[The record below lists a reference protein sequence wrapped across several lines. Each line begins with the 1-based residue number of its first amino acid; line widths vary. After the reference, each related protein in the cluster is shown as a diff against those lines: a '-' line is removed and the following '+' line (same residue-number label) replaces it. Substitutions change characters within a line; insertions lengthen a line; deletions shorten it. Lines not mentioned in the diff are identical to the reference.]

1 MKTNERIASDED
13 HELVSLCKN
22 GDVAAFEALV
32 RKYQKRVFNIAFRMI
47 GNYDDACEVAQD
59 TFVSAYRAIKNF
71 KGMSKFSTWLHTIAV
86 NLSKNRRRQL
96 GTKHYHEH
104 FSMDNPLATDDGLIK
119 VETASGD
126 PSPQERLEQ
135 EEAQKKIQDCI
146 NKLDDEFREVLILRD
161 IQGFSYEE
169 IICSFLFVLLISSKT
184 LELVHDIKF
193 LFCEFVNHSGLP
205 GCD

>member
-1 MKTNERIASDED
+1 MGTNEQIASDED

-22 GDVAAFEALV
+22 GDIAAFEALV
-32 RKYQKRVFNIAFRMI
+32 KKYQKKVFNIAFRMI

-59 TFVSAYRAIKNF
+59 TFVSAYRSIKQF

-96 GTKHYHEH
+96 GTKHYHEQ
-104 FSMDNPLATDDGLIK
+104 FSMDDPLVTEEGRIN

-126 PSPQERLEQ
+126 PSPQERLEG
-135 EEAQKKIQDCI
+135 EEAQQKIQDCI
-146 NKLDDEFREVLILRD
+146 NRLDDEFREVLILRD

-169 IICSFLFVLLISSKT
+169 ISSMLNIAEGTVKSRLFRAREEIKQLLRKI
-184 LELVHDIKF
+184 LGEL
-193 LFCEFVNHSGLP
+193 
-205 GCD
+205 